1 MNNLRIPA
9 LLLGVAASGLI
20 ATGKIPAPASLLLL
34 TGSVCLQGM
43 ALRDKE
49 EGQTTA
55 PYEEAQAPPQEAP
68 EAPGLAFFDWSDLAN
83 FDRITHILIAGGT
96 GDGKS
101 YLCKKLMAHTP
112 GRKLALD
119 IHSGPNS
126 WPEGVKV
133 TGKGR
138 NYRAVGD
145 AIIAL
150 CSEMDKRYSQLAL
163 GVETWEPVSVAI
175 DEFPG
180 TIAAL
185 KDEDKDYAGEVLA
198 AFKMLVRE
206 SRKVRIR
213 LLILTQGTEVKSLGL
228 EGEGSVRDSLRW
240 IRLGNFARKYA
251 KDLKDDRL
259 ISWVNAQK
267 YPSLFEELAVQTPD

>member
-1 MNNLRIPA
+1 MNPVYSIV
-9 LLLGVAASGLI
+9 LGVSASAI
-20 ATGKIPAPASLLLL
+20 TATANLPEWADIGILG
-34 TGSVCLQGM
+34 GSVM
-43 ALRDKE
+43 AQVLSASKGLPSPSQAIIE
-49 EGQTTA
+49 EVETSNT
-55 PYEEAQAPPQEAP
+55 PP
-68 EAPGLAFFDWSDLAN
+68 PGLTFFNWDDLAN
-83 FDRITHILIAGGT
+83 FDKIPHILIAGGT

-101 YLCKKLMAHTP
+101 YLCKKLMASTP

-119 IHSGPNS
+119 IHAGPNS

-185 KDEDKDYAGEVLA
+185 KDEDKDFAGEVLS

-213 LLILTQGTEVKSLGL
+213 LLILTQGVEVKALGL

-251 KDLKDDRL
+251 KDTKDDRL
-259 ISWVNAQK
+259 IDWVSKQQ
-267 YPSLFEELAVQTPD
+267 YPSLFEDSPITVN